1 MPPLAPPFPL
11 YFNRAQ
17 VWRLAAQLLLGLHA
31 CHYHHSPAAAGA
43 APGTVGE
50 RRVILQYD
58 CTDVRPLTCSYVL
71 ARASAPLSISA
82 CSLLL
87 LTIYL
92 HASVDAYLYT
102 LLFRVLLLIHFQ
114 RVTCLISVFLFC
126 PPQPRLEARERAIG
140 RRWERE
146 AGRLRHVQKRVCGRG
161 QVRDAQQ

>member
-58 CTDVRPLTCSYVL
+58 CIDVRPL
-71 ARASAPLSISA
+71 A
-82 CSLLL
+82 CSLC
-87 LTIYL
+87 
-92 HASVDAYLYT
+92 ASASKRASFYQ
-102 LLFRVLLLIHFQ
+102 RLLIA
-114 RVTCLISVFLFC
+114 SSYYLFAC
-126 PPQPRLEARERAIG
+126 I
-140 RRWERE
+140 
-146 AGRLRHVQKRVCGRG
+146 C
-161 QVRDAQQ
+161 